1 MMKRMLTR
9 LLALLL
15 SVLLVGGVFV
25 ACKNPPRDESKTTE
39 SCDLPPED
47 LPDYFDGK
55 PYRIDYLKDVPGTG
69 YCTACLVFNP
79 NWTAEDF
86 TVEIPEKSP
95 AGDTVTHFKGGYH
108 FCENYGVPAVIS
120 EKTYQEMIMTPLKE
134 AGERGELSERKVD
147 TAFYIAKFDSYF
159 LPKDPMAIET
169 EDEKEA
175 CIESYPIT
183 DPNGANIPIRVFTS
197 DAAYVEILMIQEYLK
212 KYTSF
217 TKETIQSEY
226 RYFRDEIR
234 KLNPDDA
241 KRDKMLEEFQFA
253 TGDCFV
259 DLVLP
264 KTIVEMDPIELGGY
278 EKLLQHENG
287 ITYAGNCAIFAD
299 SELTTAT
306 LRAGTVCIA
315 SSAFSECEKLISVT
329 IPDSVTSI
337 GNSTFFGCESLTNI
351 TIPNSVT
358 RFGNSVFYG
367 CVSLVNITIPDS
379 VMSIGKEA
387 FYDCDGLIEREG
399 GCSYVGNWIINC
411 ENDDNVII
419 RKGTIGIGHSAFY
432 GHSLFSLTL
441 PESIKYIG
449 PYAFYESYYP
459 DNLSIPDGV
468 LFIDASAFQKC
479 RGLTGITVGKNN
491 KKYHSDGNCL
501 IITDSKTL
509 ILGCNYSVIPS
520 DGSVVAIGPYAFSD
534 CDDLKNV
541 TIPEGVTSIGE
552 GAFLR
557 CGSLSSIAIPDGIT
571 KINNLVFSECTNLT
585 RVLLPDSITEI
596 GDNGFSSC
604 FILEEI
610 TIPKN
615 VKRIGNSAFLGAG
628 LKKIVIPNGVV
639 YIGNLAFYFC
649 RNLVHVTIPDSV
661 TSIGDE
667 AFSECN
673 LLSIDVGEGNQ
684 AYRSAGNCLIDV
696 NNKSLILGFKN
707 SVIPMDGSVTSIGKG
722 AFADCKD
729 LVSITIPDSVTNIE
743 DEAFVRCKD
752 LVSIIIPDS
761 VVNIGRSAF
770 SECSS
775 LMSVTLGNGVKSI
788 DDSAFS
794 GCGSLT
800 SIVIPDS
807 VTSIGEHAFYGC
819 SGLANLTIGSSVT
832 DIGLGAFKECINLVS
847 ITIPG
852 NVTYIGAFAFFGCS
866 GLTNLTIESSVTDI
880 GCGVFEECIN
890 LVSITIPGNVT
901 HIGPFA
907 FFGCSSLTSIH
918 YTGTR
923 EQWNA
928 ILKEEKWDEDAGS
941 YIVHCIDGDIS
952 KN

>member
-9 LLALLL
+9 LLALPL

-39 SCDLPPED
+39 SSDLPPED

-120 EKTYQEMIMTPLKE
+120 EKTYQKMIMTPLKE
-134 AGERGELSERKVD
+134 AGERGELGESKEENE
-147 TAFYIAKFDSYF
+147 FYIYKFDSYF
-159 LPKDPMAIET
+159 FPKDPMAIEA

-175 CIESYPIT
+175 CIKSYPIT
-183 DPNGANIPIRVFTS
+183 DPNGANIPIRVFAS
-197 DAAYVEILMIQEYLK
+197 DAAYLEILKIQEYLK

-241 KRDKMLEEFQFA
+241 KRDKMLKEFQFA
-253 TGDCFV
+253 MGDRFV

-264 KTIVEMDPIELGGY
+264 KTIVEMDPIELRGY

-315 SSAFSECEKLISVT
+315 SGAFSGCEKLISVT

-337 GNSTFFGCESLTNI
+337 GNSAFH
-351 TIPNSVT
+351 
-358 RFGNSVFYG
+358 G

-387 FYDCDGLIEREG
+387 FYNCDGLIEKEG

-411 ENDDNVII
+411 ENDDNLII

-432 GHSLFSLTL
+432 GHFLLSLTL

-449 PYAFYESYYP
+449 PYAFYELYYS

-468 LFIDASAFQKC
+468 LSIDASAFQKF

-509 ILGCNYSVIPS
+509 ILGCNYSIIPS
-520 DGSVVAIGPYAFSD
+520 DGSVVAIGPYAFSN
-534 CDDLKNV
+534 CDNLKNV

-571 KINNLVFSECTNLT
+571 KINNWVFSECANLT
-585 RVLLPDSITEI
+585 SVLLPDSVTEI

-615 VKRIGNSAFLGAG
+615 VKRIGNSAFLAAG

-639 YIGNLAFYFC
+639 YIGKMAFCFC

-684 AYRSAGNCLIDV
+684 AYRSEGNCLINV
-696 NNKSLILGFKN
+696 NKKSLIFG
-707 SVIPMDGSVTSIGKG
+707 
-722 AFADCKD
+722 CKS

-832 DIGLGAFKECINLVS
+832 DIGLCAFKECINLVS
-847 ITIPG
+847 VTIPG
-852 NVTYIGAFAFFGCS
+852 
-866 GLTNLTIESSVTDI
+866 SVTHM
-880 GCGVFEECIN
+880 GPLVF
-890 LVSITIPGNVT
+890 
-901 HIGPFA
+901 FR
-907 FFGCSSLTSIH
+907 CSNLTSIH

-923 EQWNA
+923 AQWNA
-928 ILKEEKWDEDAGS
+928 ILTEGIWDKNAGP
-941 YIVHCIDGDIS
+941 YIVHCTDGDIS